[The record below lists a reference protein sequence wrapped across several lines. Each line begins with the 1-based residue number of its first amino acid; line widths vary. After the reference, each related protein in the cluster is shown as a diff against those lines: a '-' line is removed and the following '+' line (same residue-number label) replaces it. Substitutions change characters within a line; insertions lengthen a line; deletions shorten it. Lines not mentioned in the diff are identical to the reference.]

1 MIARAGSGWQY
12 VLTDLSLILFMVTA
26 AALSMAEQEG
36 AAPQASARSE
46 PLAVWRSG
54 EGAPPLADWLL
65 DQSADARQ
73 QLTIAAHYRPGEQ
86 EAALAE
92 AETLAL
98 AAGPAGTRARI
109 VVEPGEGGAVAT
121 LAYDLPATR
130 AEVARPLQAP
140 EATTTAGN

>member
-26 AALSMAEQEG
+26 AALSLAEREGG
-36 AAPQASARSE
+36 AARASARSE

-54 EGAPPLADWLL
+54 ADAPPLADWLVE
-65 DQSADARQ
+65 QPADPRQ
-73 QLTIAAHYRPGEQ
+73 QLTIVAHYRPGEQ

-92 AETLAL
+92 AATLAL
-98 AAGPAGTRARI
+98 AAGRTGTRARI

-121 LAYDLPATR
+121 LAYDTPASR
-130 AEVARPLQAP
+130 AEVARPLQDP
-140 EATTTAGN
+140 GATTITGN